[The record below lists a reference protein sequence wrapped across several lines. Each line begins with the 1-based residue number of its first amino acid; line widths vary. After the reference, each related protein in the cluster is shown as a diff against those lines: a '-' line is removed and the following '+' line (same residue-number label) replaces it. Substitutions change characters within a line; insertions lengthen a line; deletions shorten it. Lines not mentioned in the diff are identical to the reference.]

1 MKLRSAAALLSL
13 APGGILSQNVV
24 QFEVTR
30 GLPGAPHL
38 DAPSSLTRRGPYSE
52 RLINSIAGGGYYVR
66 VQVGTPKQNITML
79 LDTGS
84 SDAWVL
90 GHDADLCTNPDLQN
104 IYGMA
109 CTDTYDPSKSSTNK
123 LVEEGGFEITYLD
136 DTSASGNY
144 ITDDFTI
151 GGTTVKSLQ
160 MAYVTQAVRGT
171 GILGLGFSTSE
182 RAATKYP
189 NIIDE
194 MARQGLIKSKAYSL
208 YLNDR
213 RTDSGSILF
222 GGIDTDKFI
231 GTLQV
236 LPLYKGPKGK
246 GNNGAYSSFELDFS
260 GVTLTHTNGTR
271 HTLSTATLLN
281 HPAPAV
287 LDSGTTLSYLP
298 DELAEPIYAAVGAV
312 YSPDLRMALVDCA
325 RSETDPDF
333 RLEFTFP
340 PSGRITVPLWSLIL
354 DILPPAYNNPP
365 SERGRLCVFG
375 IQSTALFAPSPPP
388 SSSKSSSSPSSS
400 NFTLLGDTFLRSAY
414 VVYDLSHHQIGLAQA
429 NLNSSTST
437 VVELFSS
444 PSNNDNNNDDDDNGD
459 NDDDHNNND
468 DDNDHGNSNDDS
480 DHDDDNADNGDTPT
494 GLPNLTGVP
503 TQQTTHTPTPTP
515 PSPGDSGIGIGGG
528 SSFGNGGFRGSGSG
542 SNTNSGTAG
551 GGYGTGAGGA
561 GSSAASGVHVHGGGR
576 GAGYRVGLRVMGVV
590 GVVVVGGGV
599 LF

>member
-1 MKLRSAAALLSL
+1 MKLRSAALLSL
-13 APGGILSQNVV
+13 APGRALSQNVV

-30 GLPGAPHL
+30 GLPGAPHTYT
-38 DAPSSLTRRGPYSE
+38 PSSLARRGPYSE

-66 VQVGTPKQNITML
+66 VQVGTPKQNLTML

-90 GHDADLCTNPDLQN
+90 GHDADLCTSPDLQS
-104 IYGMA
+104 IYGMS
-109 CTDTYDPSKSSTNK
+109 CTDTFDPSKSSTSK
-123 LVEEGGFEITYLD
+123 LVEEDGFEITYLD
-136 DTSASGNY
+136 DTSASGDY

-171 GILGLGFSTSE
+171 GILGLGFNTSE

-231 GTLQV
+231 GPLQI
-236 LPLYKGPKGK
+236 LPLYKGPGRKGDSS
-246 GNNGAYSSFELDFS
+246 AYSSFELDFS

-271 HTLSTATLLN
+271 RTLSTATLLN

-312 YSPDLRMALVDCA
+312 YSPDLRMALVDCSRA
-325 RSETDPDF
+325 ETDPDF
-333 RLEFTFP
+333 HLTFTFP
-340 PSGRITVPLWSLIL
+340 PTGRITVPLWSLTL

-365 SERGRLCVFG
+365 SRGRLCVFG
-375 IQSTALFAPSPPP
+375 IQSTALFEPSPPP
-388 SSSKSSSSPSSS
+388 SSSKSSSSAPPSSS
-400 NFTLLGDTFLRSAY
+400 NFTLLGATFLRSAY

-429 NLNSSTST
+429 NLNSSTSA
-437 VVELFSS
+437 VVELFSF
-444 PSNNDNNNDDDDNGD
+444 PSNNNNDDDDNNG
-459 NDDDHNNND
+459 NEDDDY
-468 DDNDHGNSNDDS
+468 DHDHDGDDDS
-480 DHDDDNADNGDTPT
+480 DDDTNEKPT
-494 GLPNLTGVP
+494 GLPHLTGVP
-503 TQQTTHTPTPTP
+503 AQQTTHTPTPTP
-515 PSPGDSGIGIGGG
+515 PSPGDESIGIGGTG
-528 SSFGNGGFRGSGSG
+528 AAVVVA
-542 SNTNSGTAG
+542 AG
-551 GGYGTGAGGA
+551 VVPQVVGTG
-561 GSSAASGVHVHGGGR
+561 
-576 GAGYRVGLRVMGVV
+576 RVREVWGVV
-590 GVVVVGGGV
+590 LLGGV
-599 LF
+599 LVCMEGIGWG